1 MYQNIS
7 ITYYIFLNLLINADL
22 QIVDLLISNGA
33 DVNIQDD
40 QGATPLHRA
49 ASKGVS
55 AVVSS
60 LLEHPNIMI
69 DSTDKS
75 GNTPL

>member
-1 MYQNIS
+1 MYLVYCDILYS
-7 ITYYIFLNLLINADL
+7 LLINSGL
-22 QIVDLLISNGA
+22 QIVELLLSNGA

-55 AVVSS
+55 PVVAM
-60 LLEHPNIMI
+60 LLVRSDIEVDP
-69 DSTDKS
+69 TDKI